1 MHNLRSKIL
10 AGVLAFVTAA
20 SPAASELSVYAAAP
34 VYNDGDIEI
43 DTESMQPSSSASIE
57 TAQTEEKE
65 NLIVFNIDIA
75 DENGAVVLNEGKD
88 DEQTIRTHYDEKEKK
103 TYVSVSDKDGKTASQ
118 EAAEQHTLTL
128 VEEKG
133 TILDVKA
140 VADAGYDVATY
151 TVTSD
156 AGGEDELV
164 EDTGFELAEDK
175 SEFSYKTAL
184 LNNEN
189 ISVSFVKKSEDK
201 TATPDIDIEKP
212 DSANTAS
219 DKSDDTPDIEIETS
233 AQTEA
238 AKESETEVRESETTA
253 ETAAET
259 EKATEKVTENSHTET
274 EKALDTVIATASAET
289 ETEIAADKEV
299 SATFVISLVQT
310 ILQYNSSSL

>member
-43 DTESMQPSSSASIE
+43 DTESMQPSSSTSIE
-57 TAQTEEKE
+57 TAQTEEKD

-151 TVTSD
+151 TVISD

-201 TATPDIDIEKP
+201 TSTPDIDIEK
-212 DSANTAS
+212 SGSANANTAA

-238 AKESETEVRESETTA
+238 VKESETEAGESETTA

-259 EKATEKVTENSHTET
+259 EKATES
-274 EKALDTVIATASAET
+274 SPAET
-289 ETEIAADKEV
+289 ALKP
-299 SATFVISLVQT
+299 SM
-310 ILQYNSSSL
+310 

>member
-43 DTESMQPSSSASIE
+43 DTESMQPSSSTSIE
-57 TAQTEEKE
+57 TTQTEEKD

-103 TYVSVSDKDGKTASQ
+103 TYVSVSDKDGKTASH

-151 TVTSD
+151 TVISD

-189 ISVSFVKKSEDK
+189 ISVSFVKKSEEK
-201 TATPDIDIEKP
+201 ESTPDIDIEKS
-212 DSANTAS
+212 DSTSANTAA
-219 DKSDDTPDIEIETS
+219 DKSDETPDIEIETS

-238 AKESETEVRESETTA
+238 VKESETEVRENETTA

-259 EKATEKVTENSHTET
+259 EKATEKATENSHTET
-274 EKALDTVIATASAET
+274 EKVLDTVIATASAET
-289 ETEIAADKEV
+289 ETEIAADK
-299 SATFVISLVQT
+299 
-310 ILQYNSSSL
+310 